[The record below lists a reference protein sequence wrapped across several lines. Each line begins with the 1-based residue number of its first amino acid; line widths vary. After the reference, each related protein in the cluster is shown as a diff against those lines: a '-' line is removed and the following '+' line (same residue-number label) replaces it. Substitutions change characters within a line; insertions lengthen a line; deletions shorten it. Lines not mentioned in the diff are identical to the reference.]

1 MLVLA
6 NDLQPAAAQSFGG
19 TVEGLTIILHRLV
32 QSGTEWYED
41 SYMPRANER

>member
-1 MLVLA
+1 MTYSQLL
-6 NDLQPAAAQSFGG
+6 LSLGG

-41 SYMPRANER
+41 SYMPGANER